1 MTAKQT
7 DKKAVL
13 QNVQVCVITDR
24 HLSRGRSFVDVVEAA
39 IQGGAQMVQ
48 FRDKELPD
56 GLFFREAMKLRAL
69 TRKAGILFIIDDR
82 VDVALGVAAD
92 GVHLGEKDLPIEEVR
107 KLVGSEII
115 LGASA
120 RTRQAAQRAQER
132 GADYLGVGAIFPTGT
147 KDDAVHV
154 GIERLTHL
162 RPLVH
167 IPILAIGGITA
178 HNAAQAIRAGAD
190 GVAVI
195 SAVVGADE
203 VASATARL
211 LDRVRRAKETTSQEN
226 S

>member
-1 MTAKQT
+1 
-7 DKKAVL
+7 
-13 QNVQVCVITDR
+13 
-24 HLSRGRSFVDVVEAA
+24 
-39 IQGGAQMVQ
+39 MVQ

-56 GLFFREAMKLRAL
+56 GPFFREAMKLRAL
-69 TRKAGILFIIDDR
+69 TREAGVLFMIDDR
-82 VDVALGVAAD
+82 VDVALSVGAD
-92 GVHLGEKDLPIEEVR
+92 GVHLGEHDLPLEAAR
-107 KLVGSEII
+107 KMVSWEMI
-115 LGASA
+115 LGSSA
-120 RTRQAAQRAQER
+120 RSPQEARRAQED

-147 KDDAVHV
+147 KEDAVYV
-154 GIERLTHL
+154 GIERLVHL

-195 SAVVGADE
+195 SAVVGADD

-211 LDRVRRAKETTSQEN
+211 LDCVRRAKETTSQEN

>member
-1 MTAKQT
+1 M
-7 DKKAVL
+7 
-13 QNVQVCVITDR
+13 
-24 HLSRGRSFVDVVEAA
+24 DVVEAA

-56 GLFFREAMKLRAL
+56 GPFFREAMKLRAL
-69 TRKAGILFIIDDR
+69 TRKAGVLFVIDDR
-82 VDVALGVAAD
+82 VDVALSVAAD
-92 GVHLGEKDLPIEEVR
+92 GVHLGEKDLPVEEAK
-107 KLVGSEII
+107 KLVGSEMI

-120 RTRQAAQRAQER
+120 RTPAAAQRAQEK

-154 GIERLTHL
+154 GIERLTQL

-178 HNAAQAIRAGAD
+178 DNAAQAIRAGAD

-195 SAVVGADE
+195 NAVVGADD
-203 VASATARL
+203 VTCATAYL
-211 LDRVRRAKETTSQEN
+211 LDRVRRAKEATSQEN